1 MVIRWARQSYG
12 KYKNIVPEINS
23 ASLKNRNLQKI
34 TAAPFARKIFR
45 LKTGHNLLPAN
56 RCKIDKSID
65 PLCPTCKKH
74 LMSIT
79 YFLVFMTWNY
89 IKTNLLQMVRDT
101 SIYYDEDIT
110 INLEVLL
117 GELIL
122 LAEPSIIAHNFVLDY
137 LKLIEKIDI

>member
-1 MVIRWARQSYG
+1 
-12 KYKNIVPEINS
+12 
-23 ASLKNRNLQKI
+23 
-34 TAAPFARKIFR
+34 
-45 LKTGHNLLPAN
+45 
-56 RCKIDKSID
+56 
-65 PLCPTCKKH
+65 
-74 LMSIT
+74 MSIT